1 MHPMSVEL
9 EAQRKSGIGVS
20 MAQLRGP
27 KGEADGLFG
36 GVRKASGPR

>member
-9 EAQRKSGIGVS
+9 EAQRKSGMGVS

-27 KGEADGLFG
+27 EEEADGFFG
-36 GVRKASGPR
+36 G